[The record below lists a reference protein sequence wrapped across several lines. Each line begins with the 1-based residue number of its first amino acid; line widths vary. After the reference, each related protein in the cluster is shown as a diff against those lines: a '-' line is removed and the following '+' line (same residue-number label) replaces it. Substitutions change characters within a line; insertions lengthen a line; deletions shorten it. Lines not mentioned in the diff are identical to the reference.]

1 MWVTP
6 RQNERTVGKEL
17 FGWAQS
23 LKDRP
28 YGVIG
33 GFGGR
38 EGLRAIVMGDE
49 DGGHIRSV

>member
-23 LKDRP
+23 LKDHT
-28 YGVIG
+28 VSL
-33 GFGGR
+33 
-38 EGLRAIVMGDE
+38 EGLGEGKDQE
-49 DGGHIRSV
+49 PL